1 MRIWFDILTPK
12 QIMFFKNFVD
22 ILRKDNHD
30 ILCTGRDYREAKELA
45 RIKKI
50 DIQTIG
56 KHGGDNKYEKL
67 NASTERAF
75 LLSSII
81 NSFDPN
87 LTVSFS
93 SPEAARVS
101 FGLGIKHYVF
111 NDSPHATAVARLTI
125 PLVDRLFCPWVIP
138 LKEWTKFGLEKD
150 KITTYK
156 ALDPIVWIKKE
167 LENNNNYQKIIELK
181 KTLKIDEGKKIV
193 LIRPEEVKA
202 SYIAD
207 KNVKNSIELIDEIVN
222 NFSDKY
228 NILILARYK
237 DQIDFYKNRFEKR
250 NEIKV
255 IETVTDGF
263 LLLKLT
269 DLFIGAGGTMSAEAA
284 LVGKPVISIT
294 PINFYVENY
303 LIKMGLIKKIRNS
316 KTLNKYIQKILSGDD
331 NNNDYRVKN
340 RKKSSSHVK
349 QFSYKDNIIRSQRIV
364 AKMDDPIEIFKKFLL
379 NP

>member
-1 MRIWFDILTPK
+1 
-12 QIMFFKNFVD
+12 MFFKYFVD

-45 RIKKI
+45 KIKKI

-81 NSFDPN
+81 NSFNPN

-125 PLVDRLFCPWVIP
+125 PLVDRLFCPWLIP
-138 LKEWTKFGLEKD
+138 TKEWTKFGLERD

-167 LENNNNYQKIIELK
+167 LENNNYQEIMKIK

-207 KNVKNSIELIDEIVN
+207 KNVKNSIQLIDEIVN

-237 DQIDFYKNRFEKR
+237 DQIDFYKNRFEKK
-250 NEIKV
+250 NGIKV

-284 LVGKPVISIT
+284 LIGKPVISIT
-294 PINFYVENY
+294 PINFHVENY
-303 LIKMGLIKKIRNS
+303 LIKVGLIKKTRNS
-316 KTLNKYIQKILSGDD
+316 ETLNRYIKKILSDD
-331 NNNDYRVKN
+331 DYYYKIKN
-340 RKKSSSHVK
+340 KKKSSYIN
-349 QFSYKDNIIRSQRIV
+349 QFSYKDNITRRSQRIV

>member
-1 MRIWFDILTPK
+1 
-12 QIMFFKNFVD
+12 MFFQNFID

-45 RIKKI
+45 KLKKI
-50 DIQTIG
+50 DIKTIG

-75 LLSSII
+75 LLSNII
-81 NSFDPN
+81 NSFNPD

-138 LKEWTKFGLEKD
+138 VKDWTKFGLDKG

-167 LENNNNYQKIIELK
+167 LENNNFLEIEKIK
-181 KTLKIDEGKKIV
+181 KTLKIEEEKKIV

-228 NILILARYK
+228 NILVLARYQ
-237 DQIDFYKNRFEKR
+237 DQIDFYKNRFEKKR
-250 NEIKV
+250 IKV
-255 IETVTDGF
+255 IENVTDGI
-263 LLLKLT
+263 LLLKLS

-284 LVGKPVISIT
+284 LIGKPVISIT
-294 PINFYVENY
+294 PINFHVESY
-303 LIKMGLIKKIRNS
+303 LIKMGLIKKIRNPN
-316 KTLNKYIQKILSGDD
+316 TLNKYIKKSLSDKEEL
-331 NNNDYRVKN
+331 KN
-340 RKKSSSHVK
+340 KKKSSHTNQV
-349 QFSYKDNIIRSQRIV
+349 SYKDNINRISQRIV
-364 AKMDDPIEIFKKFLL
+364 SKMEDPIEIFKKFLL

>member
-1 MRIWFDILTPK
+1 M
-12 QIMFFKNFVD
+12 
-22 ILRKDNHD
+22 
-30 ILCTGRDYREAKELA
+30 
-45 RIKKI
+45 
-50 DIQTIG
+50 
-56 KHGGDNKYEKL
+56 
-67 NASTERAF
+67 
-75 LLSSII
+75 SSII
-81 NSFDPN
+81 NSFNPD

-101 FGLGIKHYVF
+101 FGLGIKHYIF

-138 LKEWTKFGLEKD
+138 VKEWTKFGLEKD

-167 LENNNNYQKIIELK
+167 LDNNNNQEIIELK
-181 KTLKIDEGKKIV
+181 KTLKIDEEKKIV

-222 NFSDKY
+222 SFSDNY

-237 DQIDFYKNRFEKR
+237 DQIDFYKNRFEKKIG
-250 NEIKV
+250 IKV
-255 IETVTDGF
+255 IEIVTDGF

-284 LVGKPVISIT
+284 LIGKPVISIA
-294 PINFYVENY
+294 PINFLE
-303 LIKMGLIKKIRNS
+303 
-316 KTLNKYIQKILSGDD
+316 TKYF
-331 NNNDYRVKN
+331 VK
-340 RKKSSSHVK
+340 S
-349 QFSYKDNIIRSQRIV
+349 I
-364 AKMDDPIEIFKKFLL
+364 AIESIYYFTKYYFYH
-379 NP
+379 

>member
-1 MRIWFDILTPK
+1 
-12 QIMFFKNFVD
+12 MFFQNFVD
-22 ILRKDNHD
+22 ILRKENHD

-45 RIKKI
+45 KLKKI
-50 DIQTIG
+50 DIKTIG

-67 NASTERAF
+67 KASTERAF

-81 NSFDPN
+81 NSFNPH

-138 LKEWTKFGLEKD
+138 VKDWTKFGLERGR
-150 KITTYK
+150 ITTYK

-167 LENNNNYQKIIELK
+167 LENNNYQDIVKIK
-181 KTLKIDEGKKIV
+181 KTLKIEEEKKIV
-193 LIRPEEVKA
+193 LIRPEELKA

-207 KNVKNSIELIDEIVN
+207 RKVKNSIELIDEIVN

-228 NILILARYK
+228 NILVLARYQ
-237 DQIDFYKNRFEKR
+237 DQIDFYKNRFEKK
-250 NEIKV
+250 NGIKV
-255 IETVTDGF
+255 IETVTDGI

-284 LVGKPVISIT
+284 LIGKPVISIT
-294 PINFYVENY
+294 PINFHVERY

-316 KTLNKYIQKILSGDD
+316 NTLNKYIKKILSDD
-331 NNNDYRVKN
+331 EEIKN
-340 RKKSSSHVK
+340 KKK
-349 QFSYKDNIIRSQRIV
+349 FSCVNQISYQDNINRTSQRIV
-364 AKMDDPIEIFKKFLL
+364 AKMEDPIKIFKKFLS

>member
-340 RKKSSSHVK
+340 RKKSSHVK

>member
-1 MRIWFDILTPK
+1 
-12 QIMFFKNFVD
+12 MFFKNFVD

-138 LKEWTKFGLEKD
+138 MKEWTKFGLEKD

-316 KTLNKYIQKILSGDD
+316 KTLNKYIQKILSDDD
-331 NNNDYRVKN
+331 NNNDYKIKN
-340 RKKSSSHVK
+340 RKKPSSHVK
-349 QFSYKDNIIRSQRIV
+349 QFSYKDNIIRRSQRIV

>member
-1 MRIWFDILTPK
+1 
-12 QIMFFKNFVD
+12 MFFQNFVD
-22 ILRKDNHD
+22 ILRKDDHD

-45 RIKKI
+45 KLKKMDIK
-50 DIQTIG
+50 TIG

-67 NASTERAF
+67 TASTERAF

-81 NSFDPN
+81 NSFNPD

-138 LKEWTKFGLEKD
+138 VKDWTKFGLEKD

-167 LENNNNYQKIIELK
+167 LENKNYQEIAKIK
-181 KTLKIDEGKKIV
+181 KKLKIEEGKKII

-207 KNVKNSIELIDEIVN
+207 KKVRNSIELIDEIVN

-228 NILILARYK
+228 NILVLARYQ
-237 DQIDFYKNRFEKR
+237 DQIDFYKNRFEKKIG
-250 NEIKV
+250 IKV

-284 LVGKPVISIT
+284 LIGKPVISIT
-294 PINFYVENY
+294 PINFHVENY
-303 LIKMGLIKKIRNS
+303 LIKIGLIQKISNLH
-316 KTLNKYIQKILSGDD
+316 TLNKYIKTILSDD
-331 NNNDYRVKN
+331 EEVKN
-340 RKKSSSHVK
+340 KKKSFYIN
-349 QFSYKDNIIRSQRIV
+349 QMSYQENINRISQRIV
-364 AKMDDPIEIFKKFLL
+364 AKMEDPIEIFKTFLL

>member
-1 MRIWFDILTPK
+1 
-12 QIMFFKNFVD
+12 MFFKNFVD

-138 LKEWTKFGLEKD
+138 MKEWTKFGLEKD

-284 LVGKPVISIT
+284 LIGKPVISIT

-364 AKMDDPIEIFKKFLL
+364 EKMDDPIEIFKKFLL

>member
-1 MRIWFDILTPK
+1 
-12 QIMFFKNFVD
+12 MFFKNFID
-22 ILRKDNHD
+22 ILKKDNHE
-30 ILCTGRDYREAKELA
+30 IFCTGRDYREAKELA
-45 RIKKI
+45 KIKKI
-50 DIQTIG
+50 DIKTIG

-81 NSFDPN
+81 NSFNPD

-101 FGLGIKHYVF
+101 YGLRIKHYVF

-125 PLVDRLFCPWVIP
+125 PLVDRLFCPWIIP
-138 LKEWTKFGLEKD
+138 IKEWTKFGLVKS

-156 ALDPIVWIKKE
+156 ALDPIVWVKRE
-167 LENNNNYQKIIELK
+167 LEKNNDLEILKLK
-181 KTLKIDEGKKIV
+181 KKLKIEEGKKIV

-207 KNVKNSIELIDEIVN
+207 KNVKKSIELIDGVVN

-237 DQIDFYKNRFEKR
+237 DQIDFYKNRFEKKSGTR
-250 NEIKV
+250 I
-255 IETVTDGF
+255 IETVTDGI
-263 LLLKLT
+263 LLLKLA

-284 LVGKPVISIT
+284 LIGKPVISIT
-294 PINFYVENY
+294 PINFHVENY
-303 LIKMGLIKKIRNS
+303 LIKIKLVKKIRNS
-316 KTLNKYIQKILSGDD
+316 NTLNKSIKKILSNDD
-331 NNNDYRVKN
+331 NDDNKQIKN
-340 RKKSSSHVK
+340 QNEIAFKNQSSYQDK
-349 QFSYKDNIIRSQRIV
+349 INIISQRII
-364 AKMDDPIEIFKKFLL
+364 AKMEDPIEKFKKFL
-379 NP
+379 

>member
-1 MRIWFDILTPK
+1 
-12 QIMFFKNFVD
+12 
-22 ILRKDNHD
+22 
-30 ILCTGRDYREAKELA
+30 
-45 RIKKI
+45 
-50 DIQTIG
+50 
-56 KHGGDNKYEKL
+56 L

-81 NSFDPN
+81 NSFNPN

-101 FGLGIKHYVF
+101 YGLGIKHYVF

-138 LKEWTKFGLEKD
+138 VKDWTKFGLEKS

-167 LENNNNYQKIIELK
+167 SQNNKYQDIVELK
-181 KTLKIDEGKKIV
+181 KRLKIDEGKKTV

-202 SYIAD
+202 SYYIAD
-207 KNVKNSIELIDEIVN
+207 KNIKNSIELIDEIGN

-237 DQIDFYKNRFEKR
+237 DQIDFYKNRFEKE
-250 NEIKV
+250 NAIKV
-255 IETVTDGF
+255 IENVIDGF

-269 DLFIGAGGTMSAEAA
+269 DLFVGGGGTMSAEAA
-284 LVGKPVISIT
+284 LIGKPVISIT

-303 LIKMGLIKKIRNS
+303 LIRMGLIKKIRNS
-316 KTLNKYIQKILSGDD
+316 ETLNKYIKKIFSDD
-331 NNNDYRVKN
+331 NDDYKVKN
-340 RKKSSSHVK
+340 KKKSSYINKV
-349 QFSYKDNIIRSQRIV
+349 SYKDNIIKRSQRIV

>member
-12 QIMFFKNFVD
+12 QIMFFKYFVD

-45 RIKKI
+45 KIKKI

-81 NSFDPN
+81 NSFNPN

-125 PLVDRLFCPWVIP
+125 PLVDRLFCPWLIP
-138 LKEWTKFGLEKD
+138 TKEWTKFGLERD

-167 LENNNNYQKIIELK
+167 LENNNYQEIMKIK

-207 KNVKNSIELIDEIVN
+207 KNVKNSIQLIDEIVN

-237 DQIDFYKNRFEKR
+237 DQIDFYKNRFEKK
-250 NEIKV
+250 NGIKV

-284 LVGKPVISIT
+284 LIGKPVISIT
-294 PINFYVENY
+294 PINFHVENY
-303 LIKMGLIKKIRNS
+303 LIKVGLIKKTRNS
-316 KTLNKYIQKILSGDD
+316 ETLNRYIKKILSDD
-331 NNNDYRVKN
+331 DYYYKIKN
-340 RKKSSSHVK
+340 KKKSSYIN
-349 QFSYKDNIIRSQRIV
+349 QFSYKDNIIRRSQRIV

>member
-1 MRIWFDILTPK
+1 
-12 QIMFFKNFVD
+12 MFFQNFVD

-45 RIKKI
+45 KLKKI
-50 DIQTIG
+50 DIKTIG

-81 NSFDPN
+81 NSFNPH

-111 NDSPHATAVARLTI
+111 NDSPHATSVARLTI

-138 LKEWTKFGLEKD
+138 LKDWTKFGLERG

-167 LENNNNYQKIIELK
+167 LDNNNNQEIAKIK
-181 KTLKIDEGKKIV
+181 KTLKIEEEKKIL

-207 KNVKNSIELIDEIVN
+207 KKVKNSIELIDEIVK

-228 NILILARYK
+228 NILVLARYQ
-237 DQIDFYKNRFEKR
+237 DQIDFYKNRFEKKTG
-250 NEIKV
+250 IKV
-255 IETVTDGF
+255 IESVTDGI
-263 LLLKLT
+263 LLLKLS

-284 LVGKPVISIT
+284 LIGKPVISIT
-294 PINFYVENY
+294 PINFHVESY

-316 KTLNKYIQKILSGDD
+316 NTLNKYIKKILSDD
-331 NNNDYRVKN
+331 EEIKN
-340 RKKSSSHVK
+340 KKKSYHVN
-349 QFSYKDNIIRSQRIV
+349 QISYQENINRISQRIV
-364 AKMDDPIEIFKKFLL
+364 AKMEDPIEIFKKFLL

>member
-1 MRIWFDILTPK
+1 
-12 QIMFFKNFVD
+12 
-22 ILRKDNHD
+22 
-30 ILCTGRDYREAKELA
+30 
-45 RIKKI
+45 
-50 DIQTIG
+50 
-56 KHGGDNKYEKL
+56 
-67 NASTERAF
+67 
-75 LLSSII
+75 
-81 NSFDPN
+81 
-87 LTVSFS
+87 
-93 SPEAARVS
+93 
-101 FGLGIKHYVF
+101 
-111 NDSPHATAVARLTI
+111 
-125 PLVDRLFCPWVIP
+125 
-138 LKEWTKFGLEKD
+138 
-150 KITTYK
+150 
-156 ALDPIVWIKKE
+156 
-167 LENNNNYQKIIELK
+167 
-181 KTLKIDEGKKIV
+181 

-340 RKKSSSHVK
+340 RKKSAHVK
-349 QFSYKDNIIRSQRIV
+349 QFSYKDNIIRRSQRIV

>member
-1 MRIWFDILTPK
+1 
-12 QIMFFKNFVD
+12 MFFKNFID

-45 RIKKI
+45 KIKKI
-50 DIQTIG
+50 DIQPVG
-56 KHGGDNKYEKL
+56 KHGGDNKYGKL

-81 NSFDPN
+81 NSFNPN

-138 LKEWTKFGLEKD
+138 VKEWTKFGLEKG

-167 LENNNNYQKIIELK
+167 SQKNNYQDIVELK
-181 KTLKIDEGKKIV
+181 KRLKIDEGKKIV

-207 KNVKNSIELIDEIVN
+207 KNVENSIELIDEIAN

-237 DQIDFYKNRFEKR
+237 DQIDFYKNRFEKK
-250 NEIKV
+250 NAIKV
-255 IETVTDGF
+255 IENVIDGF

-284 LVGKPVISIT
+284 LIGKPVISIA

-316 KTLNKYIQKILSGDD
+316 ETLNKYIKKIFSDD
-331 NNNDYRVKN
+331 NDDYRVKN
-340 RKKSSSHVK
+340 KKKSSYINKV
-349 QFSYKDNIIRSQRIV
+349 SYKDNIIKRSQRIV